1 MAFTGDGNVLVTGC
15 GDANI
20 RAFDVET
27 GERLLLLS
35 GHTNGSV
42 ADYSFHPTAKR
53 WRAAAWIRRFAYGMS
68 PNLKNATLL
77 ATLEAHTPLVFGV
90 AISPHGQWLASAG
103 WDNKVKARDLAAA
116 RELWFQ
122 P

>member
-42 ADYSFHPTAKR
+42 ADYSFT
-53 WRAAAWIRRFAYGMS
+53 RRQNVGE
-68 PNLKNATLL
+68 LR
-77 ATLEAHTPLVFGV
+77 
-90 AISPHGQWLASAG
+90 HG
-103 WDNKVKARDLAAA
+103 
-116 RELWFQ
+116 
-122 P
+122 